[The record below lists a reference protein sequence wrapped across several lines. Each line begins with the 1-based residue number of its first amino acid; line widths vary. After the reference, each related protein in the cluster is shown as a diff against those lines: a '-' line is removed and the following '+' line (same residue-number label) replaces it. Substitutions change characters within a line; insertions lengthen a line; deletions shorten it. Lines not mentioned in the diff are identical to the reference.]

1 MSVGRNP
8 TFFEP
13 RVRQRDGQTVYNC
26 TLCEGSEFL
35 SIRKH
40 AMGVRHRARV
50 RERDDQIGH
59 RQEEESK
66 TKKNQRKDL
75 DAMDRVA
82 RLLVSDDKDDSNGD
96 VEIEVEDLI
105 DAHLEEILR
114 QEDVRLFE
122 GQTDEDEN
130 ENENEIN
137 PVERLRWF
145 PFKNKMV
152 RLTWL
157 KTCVDFFGT
166 RRVVVNRTHA
176 LASIARHLQQEPG
189 YHDSL

>member
-1 MSVGRNP
+1 
-8 TFFEP
+8 
-13 RVRQRDGQTVYNC
+13 
-26 TLCEGSEFL
+26 
-35 SIRKH
+35 
-40 AMGVRHRARV
+40 MGVRHRARV

-59 RQEEESK
+59 RQEERVEDEKEPEESAPQQEVLDNE
-66 TKKNQRKDL
+66 TNEERNETHDVQEDL

-130 ENENEIN
+130 ENENEID
-137 PVERLRWF
+137 PVERSRWF

-152 RLTWL
+152 SQF
-157 KTCVDFFGT
+157 VFIFI
-166 RRVVVNRTHA
+166 
-176 LASIARHLQQEPG
+176 SIVF
-189 YHDSL
+189 S